1 MLVIFS
7 KQVGDERLVLSDGCL
22 LLSLFFNDPVE
33 HCLDLRHVISES
45 IMDCNICTFFA
56 TKGGLQAELL
66 PLRL

>member
-33 HCLDLRHVISES
+33 HCLDLSHVISES
-45 IMDCNICTFFA
+45 IMDCSSCAFLA
-56 TKGGLQAELL
+56 GKGY
-66 PLRL
+66 RRNC